1 MKRPVIWCLA
11 AALCLCLTGCASA
24 PPPER
29 AADGLDWDESWVTVG
44 GKVGVDTPEGMD
56 PRENNEALAV
66 NGLYY
71 ATWSKGEGRP
81 YTNGDG
87 EDAELYDAQV
97 YLLLGSYRS
106 GGEAED
112 ALNQWKDMALEQYAD
127 VSVVEEAHNGVDF
140 TVITYSFDSQ
150 ANPYARG
157 ASAYGLFGNC
167 AVSVEAACREE
178 FDGDAA
184 RLLAEFL
191 DSCHY
196 AA

>member
-1 MKRPVIWCLA
+1 
-11 AALCLCLTGCASA
+11 
-24 PPPER
+24 
-29 AADGLDWDESWVTVG
+29 
-44 GKVGVDTPEGMD
+44 
-56 PRENNEALAV
+56 
-66 NGLYY
+66 
-71 ATWSKGEGRP
+71 
-81 YTNGDG
+81 
-87 EDAELYDAQV
+87 
-97 YLLLGSYRS
+97 
-106 GGEAED
+106 
-112 ALNQWKDMALEQYAD
+112 MALEQYAD